1 MKKYLFVIPSLSKGG
16 AERVVSVLSSELTNQ
31 DREAVVVTHFFAEN
45 EYPVDPKVKVICLSG
60 LKEKDYRDR
69 MSPFY
74 LLKLAKKLKKAI
86 LSEKP
91 DYILPFLWT
100 TCIRTDI
107 ALKTSS
113 LKKKVIQTVR
123 NNPNQFPRKKMMK
136 KYRDKLVKCSRITI
150 VQNEDQKKYFPE
162 KFGDKIFVMPNPVS
176 DSVFQIKRK
185 LSDELFKIVA
195 VGRLESQKNFPLLI
209 RAVAE
214 LNKSRKNIR
223 LDIFG
228 EGSLREELQDLITKN
243 GLDGIVTLRGRVN
256 DYQTIYGDASA
267 FVLSSD
273 FEGMPNTLME
283 AMAVGLPC
291 ISTDCPTGPSDII
304 QNEVNGLLIPVN
316 GNTELQEAVKKLMD
330 QPQKAAEMGVRA
342 KESIKQKYSKD
353 VICRLL
359 IKICEK

>member
-31 DREAVVVTHFFAEN
+31 DREAVVVTHFIADN
-45 EYPVDPKVKVICLSG
+45 EYPVDSKVKVICLSG
-60 LKEKDYRDR
+60 LKEKDYREK
-69 MSPFY
+69 MNPLY
-74 LLKLAKKLKKAI
+74 LLKLSQKLRKAI
-86 LSEKP
+86 ISEKP

-107 ALKTSS
+107 ALLFSS
-113 LKKKVIQTVR
+113 FKKNVIQTVR
-123 NNPNQFPRKKMMK
+123 NNPSQCPEKKLMK
-136 KYRDKLVKCSRITI
+136 LYRNKLVKHSKITI
-150 VQNEDQKKYFPE
+150 VQNEDQKKYFP
-162 KFGDKIFVMPNPVS
+162 DVISNKIFVMPNPVS
-176 DSVFQIKRK
+176 DAAFQVKREPSSK
-185 LSDELFKIVA
+185 LFRLVA
-195 VGRLESQKNFPLLI
+195 VGRIESQKNFPLLI
-209 RAVAE
+209 QAVSE
-214 LNKSRKNIR
+214 VYKKHNNIR

-228 EGSLREELQDLITKN
+228 EGTKREELQSLIAKN
-243 GLDGIVTLRGRVN
+243 NLNEIVTLKGRVN
-256 DYQTIYGDASA
+256 DYQTIYGGASA

-316 GNTELQEAVKKLMD
+316 GNSELQESVKKLIDYPKM
-330 QPQKAAEMGVRA
+330 AAKMGACAR
-342 KESIKQKYSKD
+342 ESIKQKYSKD